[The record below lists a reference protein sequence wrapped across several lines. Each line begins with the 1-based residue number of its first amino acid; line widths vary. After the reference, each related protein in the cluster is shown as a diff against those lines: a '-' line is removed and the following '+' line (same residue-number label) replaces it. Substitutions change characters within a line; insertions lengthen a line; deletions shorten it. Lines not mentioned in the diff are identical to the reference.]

1 MHWHFWAGLLSLI
14 HFGASEIYHVFN
26 DYSASDPAKQL
37 EHAIVWK
44 SWVNAKQVA
53 AQQGV
58 KVHHVGVVQRS
69 DQPSVSA
76 DQFFSGRAL
85 HDPTSATLYG
95 RPAPLVGGTLSTAF
109 ALLPARAL
117 IILTN
122 RDIGFFPDMYL
133 TAINASS
140 EPNFIGRSYTRLQ
153 VNNTDDF
160 TSPDQLDEVFTA
172 PKTEG
177 HHGHDCFVFR
187 ANSVPACFLQD
198 RLLMFGTPGWDWL
211 LRRLLLRV
219 NGTNGFEIK
228 HGLSK
233 PGHEYTFHV
242 GISDLRWKK
251 YITGASISNLLHVWG
266 NFKHRP
272 SFRRWDSPG
281 ITEGVEICNNTA
293 YTNTYPVCELC
304 RLASDLNL
312 TTSNVNFTCN
322 GTFFPDCARP
332 DCDMAQTECYPPR
345 RRRRPVRRAK
355 PAPPPKLTT
364 VLMRQLR
371 HWVVHPVPILI
382 LLWFCLFYSRFK
394 RLLLSSRR
402 W

>member
-187 ANSVPACFLQD
+187 ANSIPTCYLED
-198 RLLMFGTPGWDWL
+198 RLLMLGTAGWDWL
-211 LRRLLLRV
+211 LGRMLRQA
-219 NGTNGFEIK
+219 NGDEGFILQ
-228 HGLSK
+228 GRDL
-233 PGHEYTFHV
+233 PGQEYTFHV
-242 GISDLRWKK
+242 GTSDLGWKK
-251 YITGASISNLLHVWG
+251 YKWGAPHVNKSVYAWG

-272 SFRRWDSPG
+272 MSRRRDSPG
-281 ITEGVEICNNTA
+281 IYPALGTCNDTA
-293 YTNTYPVCELC
+293 YTHTYPICEFC
-304 RLASDLNL
+304 RLAREMNL
-312 TTSNVNFTCN
+312 TNSTASFTCN
-322 GTFFPDCARP
+322 GTFLPDCARP
-332 DCDMAQTECYPPR
+332 DCDMSRPECYPPR
-345 RRRRPVRRAK
+345 PAIKRRPPRAK
-355 PAPPPKLTT
+355 KQSTNRVSSSA
-364 VLMRQLR
+364 
-371 HWVVHPVPILI
+371 
-382 LLWFCLFYSRFK
+382 
-394 RLLLSSRR
+394 LLLVIVLVLVVFACRCRVSNSWRK
-402 W
+402 